1 MQMKTPSMFEDDTKN
16 YVFHLT
22 HKTGHFL
29 GHKISGKRKQPTI
42 LVGKSVSAT
51 KLTSNSKT
59 LMQVILMP

>member
-1 MQMKTPSMFEDDTKN
+1 MFEDDTKN

-29 GHKISGKRKQPTI
+29 GHKINDERNQPTI
-42 LVGKSVSAT
+42 LVGKSMSAA

-59 LMQVILMP
+59 PMQVILKP